1 MKSRKEKEVLTD
13 AHDLIK
19 SMKGTEKSEDYNL
32 LLQLIE
38 DIEDIN
44 DKTTNKDTQKQ
55 MRTMLPSFMTEISG
69 FPEVRE
75 VEVSLK
81 DKREKKH
88 QEEMEMLLDKKR
100 RANFLKEQTRQE
112 SAKTS
117 EKIELKQSQQ
127 KLGDIYQ
134 KLSKLR
140 DGKVSGNDSEFDS
153 LMNDAAS
160 IMKFVKEMKEPAED
174 ELYTL
179 LCKNI
184 KAIGVDKQRKS
195 ILADEKVQKLVG
207 ETSLEADNI
216 REEIFKTIDAQN
228 KDKTVKAVNK
238 TRDQEEI
245 QGKSF
250 SDIISIEVPN
260 EIIVKDLLPVKQGKD
275 QLRIKDAKKNSDNSS
290 TFGSAILPP

>member
-1 MKSRKEKEVLTD
+1 MTD

-55 MRTMLPSFMTEISG
+55 MRTMLPSFTTEISG

-127 KLGDIYQ
+127 RLGDTYQ
-134 KLSKLR
+134 KLSELR

-179 LCKNI
+179 MCKNI

-195 ILADEKVQKLVG
+195 ILSDEEVPILVV
-207 ETSLEADNI
+207 ETSLEADDI
-216 REEIFKTIDAQN
+216 REEIFKTIDAQ
-228 KDKTVKAVNK
+228 KDIKEDIFETIDAQN
-238 TRDQEEI
+238 RD
-245 QGKSF
+245 
-250 SDIISIEVPN
+250 
-260 EIIVKDLLPVKQGKD
+260 
-275 QLRIKDAKKNSDNSS
+275 KKNSKSCEQNKRSRRKPR
-290 TFGSAILPP
+290 TILFRPNIYKGSK

>member
-1 MKSRKEKEVLTD
+1 M
-13 AHDLIK
+13 
-19 SMKGTEKSEDYNL
+19 

-44 DKTTNKDTQKQ
+44 EETTNKNTQKQ

-88 QEEMEMLLDKKR
+88 QEEMDMLLDKKR

-127 KLGDIYQ
+127 KLGDTYQ
-134 KLSKLR
+134 KLSELR
-140 DGKVSGNDSEFDS
+140 DGKVSGNDREFDS
-153 LMNDAAS
+153 LMNNAAS

-179 LCKNI
+179 MCKNI
-184 KAIGVDKQRKS
+184 KGVDKQRK
-195 ILADEKVQKLVG
+195 
-207 ETSLEADNI
+207 
-216 REEIFKTIDAQN
+216 
-228 KDKTVKAVNK
+228 
-238 TRDQEEI
+238 
-245 QGKSF
+245 
-250 SDIISIEVPN
+250 
-260 EIIVKDLLPVKQGKD
+260 
-275 QLRIKDAKKNSDNSS
+275 
-290 TFGSAILPP
+290 